1 MQTCTCTSPN
11 KSYGKYA
18 TKWRGVPTRGAL
30 ATEDR
35 GGGLMTLG
43 CPYTSSPPPPRLPCT
58 VYNADK
64 MASFC
69 LETTRFLSQK
79 IHENQFSP
87 LLLLYVI
94 IKNFQTLFILVL
106 LTCWITHS
114 FKLTYLWSLRA
125 FWGFGLLL
133 ACWVAVGWKKMNR
146 FPAQQANLHTK
157 KIMNAKASTEPV
169 QLVLNNLKS
178 ERLIQVTTEVK
189 PLSCICRLVEMEKAA
204 ACWFFYRK
212 LSQNWFAFRC
222 KLYCLF
228 LLLVGF
234 R

>member
-1 MQTCTCTSPN
+1 MNIHSVTHRNCKQLKTGNILLTITHNKCDLSEQKMQTCTCTSPN

-58 VYNADK
+58 VYSADK

-69 LETTRFLSQK
+69 LEITRFLSQK

-94 IKNFQTLFILVL
+94 IKNFQNAFFLVL

-114 FKLTYLWSLRA
+114 FEHIFEVCKLFGVSGCCWVV
-125 FWGFGLLL
+125 GLLSENEL
-133 ACWVAVGWKKMNR
+133 VSSSTSQSPHEKK
-146 FPAQQANLHTK
+146 
-157 KIMNAKASTEPV
+157 S
-169 QLVLNNLKS
+169 
-178 ERLIQVTTEVK
+178 
-189 PLSCICRLVEMEKAA
+189 
-204 ACWFFYRK
+204 
-212 LSQNWFAFRC
+212 
-222 KLYCLF
+222 
-228 LLLVGF
+228 
-234 R
+234 